1 MSGDRGAATA
11 LSAILALALLALLVF
26 VVHLGAAVTARHRA
40 EGAADLAALA
50 AAAHAPRGP
59 EVACERAAEVADGM
73 RVAVVECRLEGW
85 NARVTVQAD
94 LPATPPFG
102 GKASARAHAGPIDG

>member
-1 MSGDRGAATA
+1 MKGDRGAATA
-11 LSAILALALLALLVF
+11 LSAILALALLTLLVF
-26 VVHLGAAVTARHRA
+26 IVQLGAVTTVRHRA

-50 AAAHAPRGP
+50 AAAHAPHGQ

-73 RVAVVECRLEGW
+73 RVSVTECRLEGW

-94 LPATPPFG
+94 LPATLPFG
-102 GKASARAHAGPIDG
+102 GKASARAHAGPIDE